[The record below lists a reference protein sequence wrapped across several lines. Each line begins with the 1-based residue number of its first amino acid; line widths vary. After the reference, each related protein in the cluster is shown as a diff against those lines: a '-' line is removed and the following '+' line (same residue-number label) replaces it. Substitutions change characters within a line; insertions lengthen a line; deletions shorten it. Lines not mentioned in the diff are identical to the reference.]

1 MKMQASLL
9 YEPGRPLEVAD
20 LDLEGPKE
28 DEVMVRMIATGV
40 CHSCLHVVDGS
51 WTGYPMPM
59 VLGDEG
65 AGIVEE
71 VGPGVRH
78 VKPGDHVIL
87 SWAPACG
94 RCHYCVTGLS
104 HLCEH
109 QMPGKGVLMDGTSR
123 MKIKG
128 QTVYHYGPACSYAS
142 YSVMP
147 ASCAVPI
154 RDDMPLEVAASNRML
169 GHDRCR
175 LRHQH
180 RRRNARSE
188 HGRIRRWGNRPQ
200 RHTGRNP
207 RPGTPH
213 NRNRYQPRQT
223 GIRKILW
230 RNAHHRRQQR
240 KSGRSHKRP
249 HRTRGGLFICSSR
262 QRASHQS
269 GMGLSWHPEGQCL
282 AHRPAP
288 NRLHRHI

>member
-28 DEVMVRMIATGV
+28 DEVMVRMVATGV

-51 WTGYPMPM
+51 WTGFPMPM

-78 VKPGDHVIL
+78 TKPGDHVIL

-104 HLCEH
+104 HLCERT
-109 QMPGKGVLMDGTSR
+109 MPGKGVLMDGTSR

-147 ASCAVPI
+147 ASCAIPI
-154 RDDMPLEVAASNRML
+154 REDMPLEVAALIGCSVM
-169 GHDRCR
+169 
-175 LRHQH
+175 
-180 RRRNARSE
+180 
-188 HGRIRRWGNRPQ
+188 
-200 RHTGRNP
+200 TGVGSVINTAAVT
-207 RPGTPH
+207 PGASMAVFG
-213 NRNRYQPRQT
+213 T
-223 GIRKILW
+223 GGIGLNVIQGGTLVQ
-230 RNAHHRRQQR
+230 AT
-240 KSGRSHKRP
+240 SSV
-249 HRTRGGLFICSSR
+249 RGF
-262 QRASHQS
+262 
-269 GMGLSWHPEGQCL
+269 
-282 AHRPAP
+282 
-288 NRLHRHI
+288 